1 MSFSLTRP
9 HFFLPVTVLAA
20 LITLNGCVPEAG
32 SDESSQGE
40 PGVNSSADPH
50 TNELAKFGWNLIW
63 QDEFDTS
70 TLDRSK
76 WNAEIDCWGGGN
88 DELQCYTDRPENGF
102 IRDGILHMV
111 AKEEDYSGP
120 KFSEIHPQYDS
131 SDKSKTSPFTSVRLQ
146 TKNKLS
152 IRYGRVDIRAK
163 VAPGEGMWS
172 AFWMLPSDDVYG
184 KWPASGEID
193 IMESLNPGIGANEVH
208 GTLHYGLPWPQW
220 ENKVKAFHMDAN
232 PADNFHVYSIEWEAD
247 EIRWYV
253 DSKHYQTQSSAGWYN
268 YIWQGQEQGFQVAN
282 PAAPFDQDFYLIM
295 NIAVGGNWPGE
306 PDRNWPKDRK
316 MLVDYVRVYQC
327 QDDRQGSP
335 QPDGKGCATIDPKVT
350 LNTDLGKPA
359 SNQYMLYT
367 DGPETLSFPVQGG
380 KVTNTLHTAVAGS
393 ADDKAVQQ
401 HIELS
406 DHHGKV
412 WDIKFKGSNSV
423 ALLSNAS
430 SSIAGYEKGLRFEGG
445 TSWSKNG
452 EVEFDLMVKNAS
464 SDSRLLVSMASDNDS
479 KGSTA
484 IDLPA
489 PGKWQHV
496 ALKVADILSS
506 RAEQDGVDLSNVIS
520 PFVLEYTGTNAHIQ
534 IDNIKLECAYN
545 SEPESWQLDQ
555 SCGISPRKTPAKP
568 IFEKINEQD
577 WTVWD
582 CCSGA
587 EFSQVDDE
595 QMTSQVVEFKFA
607 NAPTAPGFI
616 APRPL
621 DMSAYAG
628 GTVEFDFKQITP
640 PPAGSTWYLKLE
652 ADISAAQVTL
662 TDGGPTPNNEWQH
675 YVFTLSSQMENADL
689 SKIKRILV
697 FPDWGKAEGAVM
709 RIDNVRFIPAKH

>member
-1 MSFSLTRP
+1 MSFSLTDRR
-9 HFFLPVTVLAA
+9 FFLPVTVLVA
-20 LITLNGCVPEAG
+20 LITLYGCVPDAG
-32 SDESSQGE
+32 SDKTSQYE
-40 PGVNSSADPH
+40 LDVDSSADH
-50 TNELAKFGWNLIW
+50 QTNELEKFAWQLIW

-70 TLDRSK
+70 TIDRSK

-88 DELQCYTDRPENGF
+88 DELQCYTDRADNGF
-102 IRDGILHMV
+102 TQDGMLHMV

-120 KFSEIHPQYDS
+120 KFSDIHPEYNS
-131 SDKSKTSPFTSVRLQ
+131 NDKSKTSPFTSVRLQ

-163 VAPGEGMWS
+163 VAPGQGMWS
-172 AFWMLPSDDVYG
+172 AFWMLPSDNVYG

-193 IMESLNPGIGANEVH
+193 IMESLNPGIAANEVH

-220 ENKVKAFHMDAN
+220 ENKVEAFHMDAS
-232 PADNFHVYSIEWEAD
+232 PSDNFHVYSIEWQAD

-253 DSKHYQTQSSAGWYN
+253 DSKHYQTQSATGWYN

-282 PAAPFDQDFYLIM
+282 PAAPFDQEFYLIM

-306 PDRNWPKDRK
+306 PDRNWPEDRK

-327 QDDRQGSP
+327 QDGQQGSP
-335 QPDGKGCATIDPKVT
+335 QPDGKGCATIDANVT

-359 SNQYMLYT
+359 SNQYSLYT
-367 DGPETLSFPVQGG
+367 DGPETLSFAVQGG
-380 KVTNTLHTAVAGS
+380 KVTNTLYTAVAGS
-393 ADDKAVQQ
+393 ADDKVVQQ
-401 HIELS
+401 DIELS
-406 DHHGKV
+406 DPHGKV
-412 WDIKFKGSNSV
+412 WDIKLKGSNSV
-423 ALLSNAS
+423 ALVSNAS
-430 SSIAGYEKGLRFEGG
+430 SSMPGYEKGLRFEGG
-445 TSWSKNG
+445 TSWSQNG

-464 SDSRLLVSMASDNDS
+464 SDSQLLLSMASDNDR

-484 IDLPA
+484 IDMPA

-496 ALKVADILSS
+496 VVKVADILSS
-506 RAEQDGVDLSNVIS
+506 RAEEDGVDLSNVMS
-520 PFVLEYTGTNAHIQ
+520 PFVLDYTGTNAHLQ

-555 SCGISPRKTPAKP
+555 SCGISPRKTPAKA
-568 IFEKINEQD
+568 IFETINDQD

-587 EFSQVDDE
+587 EFSQVDDK
-595 QMTSQVVEFKFA
+595 QLTSQVVEFRFA

-621 DMSAYAG
+621 DISDYAG
-628 GTVEFDFKQITP
+628 GTLEFDFKQITP
-640 PPAGSTWYLKLE
+640 PPVGSTWSVKLE
-652 ADISAAQVTL
+652 ADISAAQALL
-662 TDGGPTPNNEWQH
+662 TVGGPTPNNEWQH
-675 YVFTLSSQMENADL
+675 YVFALSSQMENADL
-689 SKIKRILV
+689 SNVKRILV

-709 RIDNVRFIPAKH
+709 RIDNVRFVPAKD